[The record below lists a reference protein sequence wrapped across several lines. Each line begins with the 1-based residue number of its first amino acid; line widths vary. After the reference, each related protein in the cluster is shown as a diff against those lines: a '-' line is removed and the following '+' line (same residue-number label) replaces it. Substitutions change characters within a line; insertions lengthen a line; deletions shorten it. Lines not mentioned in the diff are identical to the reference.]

1 MTVKTMHHDT
11 HGDVMAVY
19 RGSTSNLIF
28 IDGLFSDCD
37 SDVAWRGI
45 YRPQEA
51 REIAKRLNDIAD
63 LIEGAE

>member
-28 IDGLFSDCD
+28 IDGLFDD
-37 SDVAWRGI
+37 GEPAWRGI

-51 REIAKRLNDIAD
+51 REIAKRLSDLAD